1 MAGRR
6 SVALLSGSVGG
17 LLLLALCDT
26 VLVATMLAGVMAWL
40 SFRKDTKARSQNTQ
54 NQCLK
59 KADQPT
65 NTKADE
71 LNDSQATLSQNMRLS
86 LMSEVV
92 AGITLSPVIIKEPVS
107 GLALLKQELTHK
119 KVLDGVAS
127 FEKEVLHAVDIDEKI
142 ILPSQETIKLEK
154 LTLDHLKGIGEF
166 DQANLTPVK
175 TSEPISG
182 PELAKQES
190 WRSRISQEL
199 ATFDRSGLKV
209 TSTWEEK
216 NMLPS
221 QSTITSEKLHQ
232 SLLSG
237 LTTGVELKK
246 TETKEPVSPMD
257 LARMEMIK
265 GRIEEDI
272 QAFDRELLIPV
283 VTEGKHYVPTADD
296 FSDDIRE

>member
-6 SVALLSGSVGG
+6 SLSLLCGSVGG
-17 LLLLALCDT
+17 LLLLALCDS
-26 VLVATMLAGVMAWL
+26 VLLATGLAGVLAWL
-40 SFRKDTKARSQNTQ
+40 SFRKDTKTRPESKYMMKSDLPA
-54 NQCLK
+54 
-59 KADQPT
+59 
-65 NTKADE
+65 KADE
-71 LNDSQATLSQNMRLS
+71 LNDSQAAECQNPRLS
-86 LMSEVV
+86 LMSEVL
-92 AGITLSPVIIKEPVS
+92 AGTTLSPVIIKEPVS

-119 KVLDGVAS
+119 KVLDGVSS
-127 FEKEVLHAVDIDEKI
+127 FEKEVLNAVDIDEKS
-142 ILPSQETIKLEK
+142 ILPTKETIELEK
-154 LTLDHLKGIGEF
+154 LIMDHLKGIGEF

-175 TSEPISG
+175 TSEPLSG

-199 ATFDRSGLKV
+199 AVFDRSGLKM

-216 NMLPS
+216 NFLPS
-221 QSTITSEKLHQ
+221 HLTITSEKLHL
-232 SLLSG
+232 SLMSG
-237 LTTGVELKK
+237 LTSGVELKK
-246 TETKEPVSPMD
+246 TETKEPASPVD